1 MQKEYILYMSRN
13 IMVVMFLNL
22 YTEAMRILIGVNA
35 LSVMR
40 EGPPAH
46 SNKDF
51 YLLQN
56 DWIYLYDN

>member
-1 MQKEYILYMSRN
+1 
-13 IMVVMFLNL
+13 MVVMFLNL

>member
-1 MQKEYILYMSRN
+1 MYGFI
-13 IMVVMFLNL
+13 VVAMYLKI

-51 YLLQN
+51 CFN
-56 DWIYLYDN
+56 TK

>member
-1 MQKEYILYMSRN
+1 MSRN
-13 IMVVMFLNL
+13 VMVVTFLKL
-22 YTEAMRILIGVNA
+22 YTEVMRILIGVSA

-51 YLLQN
+51 CLLQN
-56 DWIYLYDN
+56 DWIYLYDY